1 MRRLAIALPL
11 LLAACAQGPTL
22 TERLNPLIGQSEG
35 ELVAALG
42 VPVRTY
48 DVEGRRFLQFEQRRT
63 IPIAPDPFFYGPY
76 GRRWGYAMGPS
87 YALVGCD
94 LTFALRDGRVE
105 SFTFR
110 GQGCR

>member
-1 MRRLAIALPL
+1 MLPL

-22 TERLNPLIGQSEG
+22 AERLSPLVGRSEA
-35 ELVAALG
+35 ELVAELG

-63 IPIAPDPFFYGPY
+63 VPVGAPDPFWGGPW
-76 GRRWGYAMGPS
+76 GRRWGYWPPS
-87 YALVGCD
+87 YAVIGCD
-94 LTFALRDGRVE
+94 LTFALREGRVE